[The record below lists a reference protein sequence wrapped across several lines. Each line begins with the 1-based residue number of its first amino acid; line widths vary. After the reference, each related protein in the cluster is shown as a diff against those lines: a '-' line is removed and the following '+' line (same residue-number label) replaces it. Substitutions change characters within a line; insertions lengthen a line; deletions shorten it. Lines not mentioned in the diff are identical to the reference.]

1 MILMPK
7 QIDAIHGMYNKP
19 VGILYMPTGGG
30 KTVIIYGHA
39 KMFFGTAIK
48 HNFIISGPIMDL
60 NKQTACSV
68 LTNLFNDGLINSENC
83 DVVIANCANYRS
95 NRFYTVKNGENIDIV
110 NDIASHEPLGIL
122 VNTIDV
128 KQEKQYRITVVCN
141 PTLQNDEKFL
151 DKLTEDDV
159 VKHFYFDESQTLKK
173 DQTVNTEE
181 DNQNNKNWVNF
192 KKIFTIINM
201 TSVKGSCH
209 MVSAT
214 PTKDNFET
222 IMENNFGMSYED
234 CFAYRLTPRE
244 AINAR
249 MILEPQF
256 YFKRCSKLKVDTI
269 LVRIEDIIN
278 DINKEK
284 EKNTSYKARILVTV
298 ASTADLNW
306 IVKRLLEKYGS
317 DYDVYSTSCMD
328 KKKKN
333 NETISEDIC
342 AFKKAIEENERSCFV
357 VHIKQI
363 IAGIDIP
370 SFTHTVFN
378 MEATTNFITP
388 IQIVGRVLRPER
400 FPDGTANLTKK
411 KFGYIYVN
419 IENNNILAEK
429 AARTLIGYYGNIFEF
444 LKPDFFEGY
453 TNGSNVRHKQMS
465 QFGDD
470 ITAYNFTNTIENFL
484 KDLAVNIKVDE
495 QEDKYLGINID
506 YNNQYIKTQI
516 ETIIKRDGYVENL
529 PVFFIPEL
537 TEYINKVSN
546 YMATIDKFI
555 NIFKSTDANQ
565 WRAAI
570 D

>member
-19 VGILYMPTGGG
+19 VGVLYMPTGGG

-110 NDIASHEPLGIL
+110 NDIAGYEPLGIL

-181 DNQNNKNWVNF
+181 DNQNNKNWVNYE
-192 KKIFTIINM
+192 KIFTIINM

-269 LVRIEDIIN
+269 LIRIEDIIN

-284 EKNTSYKARILVTV
+284 EKNASYKARILVTV
-298 ASTADLNW
+298 ASTVDLNW

-342 AFKKAIEENERSCFV
+342 AFKKAIEENVRSCFV

-378 MEATTNFITP
+378 MESTTNFITP

-484 KDLAVNIKVDE
+484 KDLAVNIKVNE
-495 QEDKYLGINID
+495 QENKYLGINID

-546 YMATIDKFI
+546 YMAAIDKCI

>member
-19 VGILYMPTGGG
+19 VGVLYMPTGGG

-95 NRFYTVKNGENIDIV
+95 NRFYTVKNGESIDIV
-110 NDIASHEPLGIL
+110 NDIAGHESLGIL

-269 LVRIEDIIN
+269 LVRIEDVIN

-342 AFKKAIEENERSCFV
+342 AFKKDIEENERSCFV

-495 QEDKYLGINID
+495 QEDKYLGISID

-537 TEYINKVSN
+537 TEYINKVST
-546 YMATIDKFI
+546 YMSAIDKFI

>member
-19 VGILYMPTGGG
+19 VGVLYMPTGGG

-95 NRFYTVKNGENIDIV
+95 NRFYTVKNGESIDIV
-110 NDIASHEPLGIL
+110 NDIAGHEPLGIL

-181 DNQNNKNWVNF
+181 DNQNNKNWVNYE
-192 KKIFTIINM
+192 KIFTIINM

-269 LVRIEDIIN
+269 LVRIEDVIN

-342 AFKKAIEENERSCFV
+342 AFKKAIEENVRSCFV

-484 KDLAVNIKVDE
+484 KDLAVNIKMNE

-555 NIFKSTDANQ
+555 SIFKSTDANQ

>member
-1 MILMPK
+1 
-7 QIDAIHGMYNKP
+7 MYNKP
-19 VGILYMPTGGG
+19 VGVLYMPTGGG

-110 NDIASHEPLGIL
+110 NDIAGHEPLGIL

>member
-19 VGILYMPTGGG
+19 VGVLYMPTGGG

-68 LTNLFNDGLINSENC
+68 LTNLFNDDLINSENC

-95 NRFYTVKNGENIDIV
+95 NRFYTVKNGESIDIV
-110 NDIASHEPLGIL
+110 NDIAGHEPLGIL

-269 LVRIEDIIN
+269 LVRIEDVIN

-284 EKNTSYKARILVTV
+284 EKNASYKARILVTV

-495 QEDKYLGINID
+495 QEDKYLGISID

-537 TEYINKVSN
+537 TEYINKVST
-546 YMATIDKFI
+546 YMSTIDKFI

>member
-19 VGILYMPTGGG
+19 VGVLYMPTGGG

-110 NDIASHEPLGIL
+110 NDIAGHEPLGIL

-173 DQTVNTEE
+173 DQTVNTED

-269 LVRIEDIIN
+269 LVRIEDVIN

-429 AARTLIGYYGNIFEF
+429 SARTLIGYYGNIFEF

-484 KDLAVNIKVDE
+484 KDLAVNIKIDE
-495 QEDKYLGINID
+495 QEDKYLGISID

-537 TEYINKVSN
+537 TEYINKVSG
-546 YMATIDKFI
+546 YMAMIDRFI
-555 NIFKSTDANQ
+555 NILKITDANQ
-565 WRAAI
+565 WRAVI

>member
-19 VGILYMPTGGG
+19 VGVLYMPTGGG

-110 NDIASHEPLGIL
+110 NDIPGHEPLGIL

-151 DKLTEDDV
+151 DKLIEDDV

-181 DNQNNKNWVNF
+181 DNQSNKNWVNF
-192 KKIFTIINM
+192 KKIFTIIDM

-269 LVRIEDIIN
+269 LVRIEDVIN

-342 AFKKAIEENERSCFV
+342 AFKKVIEENERSCFV

-484 KDLAVNIKVDE
+484 KDLAVNIKIDE
-495 QEDKYLGINID
+495 QEDKYLGISID

-516 ETIIKRDGYVENL
+516 ETVIKRDGYVENL

-537 TEYINKVSN
+537 TEYINKVSE
-546 YMATIDKFI
+546 YMTMIDKFI
-555 NIFKSTDANQ
+555 NILKITDANQ
-565 WRAAI
+565 WRAVL

>member
-7 QIDAIHGMYNKP
+7 QIDAIHSMYNKP
-19 VGILYMPTGGG
+19 VGVLYMPTGGG

-110 NDIASHEPLGIL
+110 NDITGHEPLGIL

-151 DKLTEDDV
+151 DKLTEDDA

-173 DQTVNTEE
+173 DQTVNTED

-269 LVRIEDIIN
+269 LVRIEDVIN

-284 EKNTSYKARILVTV
+284 EKNASYKARILVTV

-484 KDLAVNIKVDE
+484 KDLAVNIKIDE
-495 QEDKYLGINID
+495 QEDKYLGISID

-537 TEYINKVSN
+537 TEYINKVSE
-546 YMATIDKFI
+546 YMTMIDRFI
-555 NIFKSTDANQ
+555 NILKITDANQ
-565 WRAAI
+565 WRAVI

>member
-1 MILMPK
+1 MPK

-19 VGILYMPTGGG
+19 VGVLYMPTGGG

-110 NDIASHEPLGIL
+110 NDIAGHEPLGIL

-465 QFGDD
+465 QFGDN

>member
-19 VGILYMPTGGG
+19 VGVLYMPTGGG

>member
-19 VGILYMPTGGG
+19 VGVLYMPTGGG

-110 NDIASHEPLGIL
+110 NDIAGHEPLGIL

-173 DQTVNTEE
+173 DQTVNTED

-269 LVRIEDIIN
+269 LVRIEDVIN

-495 QEDKYLGINID
+495 QEDKYLGISID

-537 TEYINKVSN
+537 TEYINKVST
-546 YMATIDKFI
+546 YMSTIDKFI

>member
-1 MILMPK
+1 MPK

-19 VGILYMPTGGG
+19 VGVLYMPTGGG

>member
-19 VGILYMPTGGG
+19 VGVLYMPTGGG
-30 KTVIIYGHA
+30 NTVIIYGHA

-68 LTNLFNDGLINSENC
+68 LTNLFNDDLINSENC

-95 NRFYTVKNGENIDIV
+95 NRFYTVKNGESIDIV
-110 NDIASHEPLGIL
+110 NDIAGHEPLGIL

-269 LVRIEDIIN
+269 LVRIEDVIN

-284 EKNTSYKARILVTV
+284 EKNASYKARILITV

-495 QEDKYLGINID
+495 QEDKYLGISID

-537 TEYINKVSN
+537 TEYINKVST
-546 YMATIDKFI
+546 YMSTIDKFI

>member
-19 VGILYMPTGGG
+19 VGVLYMPTGGG

-83 DVVIANCANYRS
+83 DVVIANCTNYRL

-110 NDIASHEPLGIL
+110 NDIAGHEPLGIL

-181 DNQNNKNWVNF
+181 DNQNNKNWVNYE
-192 KKIFTIINM
+192 KIFTIINM

-269 LVRIEDIIN
+269 LVRIEDVIN

-470 ITAYNFTNTIENFL
+470 ITADNFTNTIENFL
-484 KDLAVNIKVDE
+484 KDLAVNIKMNE

-555 NIFKSTDANQ
+555 SIFKSTDANQ

>member
-1 MILMPK
+1 MPK

-19 VGILYMPTGGG
+19 VGVLYMPTGGG

-110 NDIASHEPLGIL
+110 NDIAGHEPLGIL

>member
-19 VGILYMPTGGG
+19 VGVLYMPTGGG
-30 KTVIIYGHA
+30 NTVIIYGHA

-68 LTNLFNDGLINSENC
+68 LTNLFNDDLINSENC

-95 NRFYTVKNGENIDIV
+95 NRFYTVKNGESIDIV
-110 NDIASHEPLGIL
+110 NDIAGHEPLGIL

-269 LVRIEDIIN
+269 LVRIEDVIN

-284 EKNTSYKARILVTV
+284 EKNASYKARILITV

-342 AFKKAIEENERSCFV
+342 AFKKAIEENEHSCFV

-495 QEDKYLGINID
+495 QEDKYLGISID

-537 TEYINKVSN
+537 TEYINKVST
-546 YMATIDKFI
+546 YMSTIDKFI

>member
-19 VGILYMPTGGG
+19 VGVLYMPTGGG

-83 DVVIANCANYRS
+83 DVVIANCTNYRL

-110 NDIASHEPLGIL
+110 NDIAGHEPLGIL

-181 DNQNNKNWVNF
+181 DNQNNKNWVNYE
-192 KKIFTIINM
+192 KIFTIINM

-269 LVRIEDIIN
+269 LVRIEDVIN

-495 QEDKYLGINID
+495 QEDKYLGISID

-537 TEYINKVSN
+537 TEYINKVST
-546 YMATIDKFI
+546 YMSTIDKFI

>member
-19 VGILYMPTGGG
+19 VGVLYMPTGGG

-110 NDIASHEPLGIL
+110 NDIAGHEPLGIL

-465 QFGDD
+465 QFGDN

>member
-1 MILMPK
+1 
-7 QIDAIHGMYNKP
+7 
-19 VGILYMPTGGG
+19 
-30 KTVIIYGHA
+30 
-39 KMFFGTAIK
+39 
-48 HNFIISGPIMDL
+48 
-60 NKQTACSV
+60 
-68 LTNLFNDGLINSENC
+68 
-83 DVVIANCANYRS
+83 
-95 NRFYTVKNGENIDIV
+95 
-110 NDIASHEPLGIL
+110 
-122 VNTIDV
+122 
-128 KQEKQYRITVVCN
+128 
-141 PTLQNDEKFL
+141 
-151 DKLTEDDV
+151 
-159 VKHFYFDESQTLKK
+159 
-173 DQTVNTEE
+173 
-181 DNQNNKNWVNF
+181 
-192 KKIFTIINM
+192 
-201 TSVKGSCH
+201 
-209 MVSAT
+209 
-214 PTKDNFET
+214 
-222 IMENNFGMSYED
+222 
-234 CFAYRLTPRE
+234 
-244 AINAR
+244 
-249 MILEPQF
+249 
-256 YFKRCSKLKVDTI
+256 
-269 LVRIEDIIN
+269 
-278 DINKEK
+278 
-284 EKNTSYKARILVTV
+284 
-298 ASTADLNW
+298 
-306 IVKRLLEKYGS
+306 
-317 DYDVYSTSCMD
+317 MD

>member
-19 VGILYMPTGGG
+19 VGVLYMPTGGG

-39 KMFFGTAIK
+39 KMFFGTANK

-83 DVVIANCANYRS
+83 DVVIANCTNYRL

-110 NDIASHEPLGIL
+110 NDIAGHEPLGIL

-181 DNQNNKNWVNF
+181 DNQNNKNWVNYE
-192 KKIFTIINM
+192 KIFTIINM

-269 LVRIEDIIN
+269 LVRIEDVIN

-495 QEDKYLGINID
+495 QEDKYLGISID

-537 TEYINKVSN
+537 TEYINKVST
-546 YMATIDKFI
+546 YMSTIDKFI

>member
-1 MILMPK
+1 
-7 QIDAIHGMYNKP
+7 
-19 VGILYMPTGGG
+19 
-30 KTVIIYGHA
+30 
-39 KMFFGTAIK
+39 MFFGTANK

-83 DVVIANCANYRS
+83 DVVIANCTNYRL

-110 NDIASHEPLGIL
+110 NDIAGHEPLGIL

-181 DNQNNKNWVNF
+181 DNQNNKNWVNYE
-192 KKIFTIINM
+192 KIFTIINM

-256 YFKRCSKLKVDTI
+256 YFKRCSRLKVDTI
-269 LVRIEDIIN
+269 LVRIEDVIN

-342 AFKKAIEENERSCFV
+342 AFKKTIEENERSCFV

-453 TNGSNVRHKQMS
+453 TNGSNVRHKQMA

-495 QEDKYLGINID
+495 QEDKYLGISID

-537 TEYINKVSN
+537 TEYINKVST
-546 YMATIDKFI
+546 YMSTIDKFI

>member
-19 VGILYMPTGGG
+19 VGVLYMPTGGG

-95 NRFYTVKNGENIDIV
+95 NRFYTVKNGESIDIV
-110 NDIASHEPLGIL
+110 NDIAGHEPLGIL

-181 DNQNNKNWVNF
+181 DNQNNKNWVNYE
-192 KKIFTIINM
+192 KIFTIINM

-269 LVRIEDIIN
+269 LVRIEDVIN

-284 EKNTSYKARILVTV
+284 EKNISYKARILVTV

-495 QEDKYLGINID
+495 QEDKYLGISID

-537 TEYINKVSN
+537 TEYINKVST
-546 YMATIDKFI
+546 YMSTIDKFI

>member
-19 VGILYMPTGGG
+19 VGVLYMPTGGG

-68 LTNLFNDGLINSENC
+68 LTNLFNDSLINSENC

-95 NRFYTVKNGENIDIV
+95 NRFYTVKNGESIDIV
-110 NDIASHEPLGIL
+110 NDIAGHEPLGIL

-181 DNQNNKNWVNF
+181 DNQNNKNWVNYE
-192 KKIFTIINM
+192 KIFTIINM

-269 LVRIEDIIN
+269 LVRIEDVIN

-284 EKNTSYKARILVTV
+284 EKNISYKARILVTV

-495 QEDKYLGINID
+495 QEDKYLGISID

-537 TEYINKVSN
+537 TEYINKVST
-546 YMATIDKFI
+546 YMSTIDKFI

>member
-19 VGILYMPTGGG
+19 VGVLYMPTGGG

-95 NRFYTVKNGENIDIV
+95 NRFYTVKNGESIDIV
-110 NDIASHEPLGIL
+110 NDIAGHEPLGIL

-181 DNQNNKNWVNF
+181 DNQNNKNWVNYE
-192 KKIFTIINM
+192 KIFTIINM

-269 LVRIEDIIN
+269 LVRIEDVIN

-284 EKNTSYKARILVTV
+284 EKNISYKARILVTV

-495 QEDKYLGINID
+495 QEDKYLGISID

-537 TEYINKVSN
+537 TEYINKVST
-546 YMATIDKFI
+546 YMSMIDKFI

>member
-1 MILMPK
+1 MPK

-19 VGILYMPTGGG
+19 VGVLYMPTGGG

-95 NRFYTVKNGENIDIV
+95 NRFYTVKNGESIDIV
-110 NDIASHEPLGIL
+110 NDIAGHEPLGIL

-269 LVRIEDIIN
+269 LVRIEDVIN

-306 IVKRLLEKYGS
+306 IVKRLLEKYSS

-495 QEDKYLGINID
+495 QEDKYLGISID

>member
-19 VGILYMPTGGG
+19 VGVLYMPTGGG

-95 NRFYTVKNGENIDIV
+95 NRFYTVKNGESIDIV
-110 NDIASHEPLGIL
+110 NDIAGHEPLGIL

-181 DNQNNKNWVNF
+181 DNQNNKNWVNYE
-192 KKIFTIINM
+192 KIFTIINM

-269 LVRIEDIIN
+269 LVRIEDVIN

-284 EKNTSYKARILVTV
+284 EKNASYKARILVTV

-495 QEDKYLGINID
+495 QEDKYLGISID

-537 TEYINKVSN
+537 TEYINKVST
-546 YMATIDKFI
+546 YMSTIDKFI

>member
-19 VGILYMPTGGG
+19 VGVLYMPTGGG

-110 NDIASHEPLGIL
+110 NDIAGHEPLGIL

-181 DNQNNKNWVNF
+181 DNQSNKNWVNF
-192 KKIFTIINM
+192 KKIFTIIDM

-269 LVRIEDIIN
+269 LVRIEDVIN

-284 EKNTSYKARILVTV
+284 EKNTSYKARILITV

-342 AFKKAIEENERSCFV
+342 AFKKVIEENERSCFV

-484 KDLAVNIKVDE
+484 KDLAVNIKIDE
-495 QEDKYLGINID
+495 QEDKYLGISID

-516 ETIIKRDGYVENL
+516 ETVIKRDGYVENL

-537 TEYINKVSN
+537 TEYINKVSE
-546 YMATIDKFI
+546 YMTMIDKFI
-555 NIFKSTDANQ
+555 NILKITDANQ
-565 WRAAI
+565 WRAVL

>member
-19 VGILYMPTGGG
+19 VGVLYMPTGGG

-95 NRFYTVKNGENIDIV
+95 NRFYTVKNGESIDIV
-110 NDIASHEPLGIL
+110 NDIAGHEPLGIL

-181 DNQNNKNWVNF
+181 DNQNNKNWVNYE
-192 KKIFTIINM
+192 KIFTIINM

-269 LVRIEDIIN
+269 LVRIEDVIN

-284 EKNTSYKARILVTV
+284 EKNISYKARILVTV

-484 KDLAVNIKVDE
+484 KDLAVNIKMNE

-555 NIFKSTDANQ
+555 SIFKSTDANQ

>member
-19 VGILYMPTGGG
+19 VGVLYMPTGGG

-110 NDIASHEPLGIL
+110 NDIAGHEPLRIL

-151 DKLTEDDV
+151 DKLIEDDV

-181 DNQNNKNWVNF
+181 DNQSNKNWVNF
-192 KKIFTIINM
+192 KKIFTIIDM

-269 LVRIEDIIN
+269 LVRIEDVIN

-342 AFKKAIEENERSCFV
+342 AFKKVIEENERSCFV

-484 KDLAVNIKVDE
+484 KDLAVNIKIDE
-495 QEDKYLGINID
+495 QEDKYLGISID

-516 ETIIKRDGYVENL
+516 ETVIKRDGYVENL

-537 TEYINKVSN
+537 TEYINKVSE
-546 YMATIDKFI
+546 YMTMIDKFI
-555 NIFKSTDANQ
+555 NILKITDANQ
-565 WRAAI
+565 WRAVL

>member
-19 VGILYMPTGGG
+19 VGVLYMPTGGG

-110 NDIASHEPLGIL
+110 NDIAGHEPLGIL

-173 DQTVNTEE
+173 DQTVNTED
-181 DNQNNKNWVNF
+181 DNQNNKNWVNYE
-192 KKIFTIINM
+192 KIFTIINM

-269 LVRIEDIIN
+269 LVRIEDVIN

-284 EKNTSYKARILVTV
+284 EKSTSYKARILVTV

-495 QEDKYLGINID
+495 QEDKYLGISID

-537 TEYINKVSN
+537 TEYINKVST
-546 YMATIDKFI
+546 YMSTIDKFI

>member
-19 VGILYMPTGGG
+19 VGVLYMPTGGG

-95 NRFYTVKNGENIDIV
+95 NRFYTVKNGESIDIV
-110 NDIASHEPLGIL
+110 NDIAGHEPLGIL

-181 DNQNNKNWVNF
+181 DNQNNKNWVNYE
-192 KKIFTIINM
+192 KIFTIINM

-269 LVRIEDIIN
+269 LVRIEDVIN

-284 EKNTSYKARILVTV
+284 EKNISYKARILVTV

-429 AARTLIGYYGNIFEF
+429 AARTLIWYYGNIFEF

-495 QEDKYLGINID
+495 QEDKYLGISID

-537 TEYINKVSN
+537 TEYINKVST
-546 YMATIDKFI
+546 YMSMIDKFI

>member
-19 VGILYMPTGGG
+19 VGVLYMPTGGG

-110 NDIASHEPLGIL
+110 NDIAGHEPLGIL

>member
-19 VGILYMPTGGG
+19 VGVLYMPTGGG

-110 NDIASHEPLGIL
+110 NDIAGHEPLGIL

-269 LVRIEDIIN
+269 LVRIEDVIN

-342 AFKKAIEENERSCFV
+342 AFKKSIEENERSCFV

-484 KDLAVNIKVDE
+484 KDLAVNIKIDE
-495 QEDKYLGINID
+495 QEDKYLGISID

-537 TEYINKVSN
+537 TEYINKVSE
-546 YMATIDKFI
+546 YMTMIDKFI
-555 NIFKSTDANQ
+555 NILKITDANQ
-565 WRAAI
+565 WRAVI

>member
-19 VGILYMPTGGG
+19 VGVLYMPTGGG

-68 LTNLFNDGLINSENC
+68 LTNLFNDDLINSENC

-95 NRFYTVKNGENIDIV
+95 NRFYTVKNGESIDIV
-110 NDIASHEPLGIL
+110 NDIAGHEPLGIL

-269 LVRIEDIIN
+269 LVRIEDVIN

-284 EKNTSYKARILVTV
+284 EKNASYKARILITV

-495 QEDKYLGINID
+495 QEDKYLGISID

-537 TEYINKVSN
+537 TEYINKVST
-546 YMATIDKFI
+546 YMSTIDKFI

>member
-19 VGILYMPTGGG
+19 VGVLYMPTGGG

-83 DVVIANCANYRS
+83 DVVIANCTNYRL

-110 NDIASHEPLGIL
+110 NDIAGHEPLGIL

-181 DNQNNKNWVNF
+181 DNQNNKNWVNYE
-192 KKIFTIINM
+192 KIFTIINM

-269 LVRIEDIIN
+269 LVRIEDVIN

-484 KDLAVNIKVDE
+484 KDLAVNIKMNE
-495 QEDKYLGINID
+495 QEDKYLGINIY

-537 TEYINKVSN
+537 TEYINKVST
-546 YMATIDKFI
+546 YMSTIDKFI